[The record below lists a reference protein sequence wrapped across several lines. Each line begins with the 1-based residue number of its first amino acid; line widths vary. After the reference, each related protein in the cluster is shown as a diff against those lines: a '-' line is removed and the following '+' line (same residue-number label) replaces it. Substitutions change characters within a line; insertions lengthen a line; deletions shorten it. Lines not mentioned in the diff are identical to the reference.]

1 VSVIKDPDVR
11 MLASI
16 AETLRGDYVDREQE
30 DLWAHSPFDWI
41 RRTSSRRKGKIGE
54 QLVAGWC
61 AAKGF
66 SVSASGDSEADRVIA
81 GFRAEIKLSTLWAN
95 GGFKYQQIRDQGY
108 EIAICLGIM
117 PFDARCWVLPKA
129 VLYANVIGHT
139 PQHTGAA
146 GSDTF
151 WITVPDPD
159 QPPPWMQRYG
169 GSLSQAFSV
178 LRQLEKKSSR

>member
-1 VSVIKDPDVR
+1 MSSRIPTFGCLHALLKHSAANMSIGSRRICGLIALLIGLGEPTPDEKARLGNSSLQAGVR
-11 MLASI
+11 RRGLASLHPVTRRRI
-16 AETLRGDYVDREQE
+16 GLLRAFAQR
-30 DLWAHSPFDWI
+30 
-41 RRTSSRRKGKIGE
+41 SS
-54 QLVAGWC
+54 
-61 AAKGF
+61 
-66 SVSASGDSEADRVIA
+66 
-81 GFRAEIKLSTLWAN
+81 FRHWAN

-159 QPPPWMQRYG
+159 QPPPWMQHFG